1 MCHYES
7 IFGTMVKPHQ
17 FVTLNNEKDKV
28 IVYERGELVYV
39 FNFHTN
45 NSYTDYLIGTHWR
58 SNHFIL
64 FETDHNDFGGHQRL
78 NEGHNKWIV
87 VDEKG
92 WSNRRHSLKLYI
104 PSRCA
109 MVLAPFEFA
118 IKYPEVELPPY
129 DKEDPAFKN
138 FIPKNL

>member
-1 MCHYES
+1 
-7 IFGTMVKPHQ
+7 MVKAHQ
-17 FVTLNNEKDKV
+17 FVTLNNEEDKV

-58 SNHFIL
+58 SPHFIL

-78 NEGHNKWIV
+78 NEGHNKWIN

-109 MVLAPFEFA
+109 IVLAPFEFA
-118 IKYPEVELPPY
+118 VKYP
-129 DKEDPAFKN
+129 
-138 FIPKNL
+138 